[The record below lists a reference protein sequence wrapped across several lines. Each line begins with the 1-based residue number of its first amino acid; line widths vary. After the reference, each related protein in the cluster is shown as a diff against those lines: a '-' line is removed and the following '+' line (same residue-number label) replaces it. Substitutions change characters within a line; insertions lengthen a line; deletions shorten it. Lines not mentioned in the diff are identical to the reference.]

1 MVIVG
6 SRFKLYLLTLIALA
20 LLPGCQTPEAK
31 RKKQYSTLRIHLE
44 SKTDTTDRTEQAP
57 IWREHPFTVNVQ
69 KVPFLT
75 EANVTQAGVVE
86 VVGGFSLRIQFDH
99 EGALLLEQYSMLNP
113 GKHFAIF
120 SQFVSAPDEKLNNGR
135 WLAAPSITKHITNGV
150 LVFTPDATREESD
163 QIVLGLNNLAK
174 KLEKAPDK

>member
-1 MVIVG
+1 MVIVR
-6 SRFKLYLLTLIALA
+6 SPFKLYLLTMIALA
-20 LLPGCQTPEAK
+20 LLSACQSPETK
-31 RKKQYSTLRIHLE
+31 RQKQFSTLRIHLE
-44 SKTDTTDRTEQAP
+44 SKTETTDRTQQAP

-75 EANVTQAGVVE
+75 EANVAQASVIE
-86 VVGGFSLRIQFDH
+86 VVGGFAVRIQFDH
-99 EGALLLEQYSMLNP
+99 EGSLLLEQYSMLNP

-120 SQFVSAPDEKLNNGR
+120 SQSASPPDEKLNNGR
-135 WLAAPSITKHITNGV
+135 WLAAPSISKHITNGV

-174 KLEKAPDK
+174 RLEKAPEK